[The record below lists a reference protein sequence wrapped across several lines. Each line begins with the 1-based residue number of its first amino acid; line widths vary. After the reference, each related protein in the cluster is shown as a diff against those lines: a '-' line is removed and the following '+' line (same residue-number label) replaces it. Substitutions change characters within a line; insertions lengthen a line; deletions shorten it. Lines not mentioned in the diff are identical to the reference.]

1 MMISRDERIVV
12 DVSGLRDKEPCRKV
26 REALG
31 LCNEGTLVDVL
42 TDSEAEA
49 RRLRGFMQMSG
60 CIVDLEKN
68 KNGWML
74 RMKGRSCSTCG

>member
-1 MMISRDERIVV
+1 MISNEERLVI

-31 LCNEGTLVDVL
+31 LCNEGTLVDVI
-42 TDSEAEA
+42 TDSESEA
-49 RRLRGFMQMSG
+49 RRLRAFMKMSG
-60 CIVDLEKN
+60 CIVDLERGER
-68 KNGWML
+68 GWTL